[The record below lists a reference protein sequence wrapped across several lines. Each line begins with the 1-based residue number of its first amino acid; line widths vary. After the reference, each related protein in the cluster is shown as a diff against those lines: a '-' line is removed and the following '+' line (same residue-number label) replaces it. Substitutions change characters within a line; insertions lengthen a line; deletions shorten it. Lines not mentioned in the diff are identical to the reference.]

1 MDSLVNIAKK
11 YDTDKFGVHNYI
23 THYDNHFESFRNK
36 NVNIFEIGVGGYHH
50 PNEGG
55 GSLKMWKEYFSN
67 GNIYSI
73 DIYDKSLLQEDRI
86 RIFKGDQTDI
96 TLLNN
101 ICEETKGFDIII
113 DDGSHINSHVIESFN
128 FLFTK
133 LKDGGIYVIEDT
145 QTSYWKSF
153 GGDYNKDNP
162 NTIMNYFKNLTDSL
176 NNKEFIYPNYQ
187 QSYFD
192 KKIISMHFYHNLI
205 FIYKGDN
212 DEESN
217 VIKNN
222 EGDY

>member
-1 MDSLVNIAKK
+1 MESLINIAKK
-11 YDTDKFGVHNYI
+11 YNTDKFGIHNYI
-23 THYDNHFESFRNK
+23 THYENHFKSFRNK
-36 NVNIFEIGVGGYHH
+36 NINMFEIGVGGYHN

-73 DIYDKSLLQEDRI
+73 DIYDKSPLQEDRI
-86 RIFKGDQTDI
+86 KIFRGSQIDI
-96 TLLNN
+96 NLLND
-101 ICEETKGFDIII
+101 ICEQSNGFDIII

-153 GGDYNKDNP
+153 GGDYSKSNP
-162 NTIMNYFKNLTDSL
+162 NTTMNYFKNLTDCL
-176 NNKEFIYPNYQ
+176 NNKEFIFPNYQ

-192 KKIISMHFYHNLI
+192 KKIISIHFYHNLI

-222 EGDY
+222 MGDY